1 VTPRRKRGRPST
13 WPADLIISVR
23 AALARGEP
31 VAKVARDHHL
41 SRRYVRDILAGARRP
56 DAVEVPPE
64 IEALAEVPGQ
74 QARDVRELWGI
85 LALAAVQTAR
95 R

>member
-1 VTPRRKRGRPST
+1 MTARRKRGRPATFPES
-13 WPADLIISVR
+13 LIVSVR
-23 AALARGEP
+23 AALARGELVSA
-31 VAKVARDHHL
+31 VAKAHHL
-41 SRRYVRDILAGARRP
+41 SRRYVRDILDGTRRP

-64 IEALAEVPGQ
+64 IAAHADVPGQ
-74 QARDVRELWGI
+74 DAIDVRELWGI